1 MREFLED
8 DNTLRVM
15 TYRMDVKLVYLT
27 VLLLGIENLTRMIVD
42 FVTILLVNHLY
53 NIFQIHLTLMD

>member
-27 VLLLGIENLTRMIVD
+27 VLLLGIENLTRMIVE
-42 FVTILLVNHLY
+42 FVTILLVSHLY
-53 NIFQIHLTLMD
+53 NSFQIHLTLMD